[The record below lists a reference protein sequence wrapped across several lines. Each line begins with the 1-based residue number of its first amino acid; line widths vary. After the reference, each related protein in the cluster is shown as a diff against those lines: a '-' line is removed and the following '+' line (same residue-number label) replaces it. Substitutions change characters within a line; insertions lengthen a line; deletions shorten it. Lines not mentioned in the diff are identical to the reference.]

1 MIQQQ
6 DHSDPIKF
14 EVHMYHP
21 TAMANAV
28 TPTNWF
34 YTLYVHTP
42 SNIVQRD
49 NPSRLEIA
57 FLLDSGASISVL
69 NYPTYVTLTKLLDI
83 ISNYTSNVGPTRSS
97 TTLTV
102 ANQTEG
108 PILHYANII
117 LNTTIDENS
126 RYFSVP
132 FAVADI
138 KYNILGTPF
147 FEENKQNINIQDFTL
162 KFKDQSKT
170 HPNYTKFTTLLSKD
184 YPYFS
189 YTYRTNSKTQIRL
202 KPKSSKIAHF
212 PIKNYHNLHFTTTPE
227 NHFFPSV
234 PHNYFATKF
243 RTNFILIEVF
253 TDDKPDICATII
265 QNTSKHIA
273 TLPTGHIVYIEVPTT
288 DEKPKFFHVNDIN
301 TLIQN
306 VTHTYHPEITEPI
319 PPTNYI
325 VQYEDP
331 TTPPP
336 QFSLHQ
342 IYMTN
347 DDIPNQTSLYNVQ
360 PTSHTSEKRIFSSL
374 PYTSKNLKFINKF
387 NFQFSDLTGT
397 EYITLCNMLLK
408 YKTCYATHK
417 NDVGKISTPF
427 RIRLKPNAQLM
438 TQRPSK
444 VPIHYRDKLNV
455 LLKELEKYNIIK
467 QIGSSPQDKPVYG
480 TTSLNPLIIIPKGDT
495 IKCVLDARHLNS
507 NTEQSDESWPIEPL
521 APQLARA
528 NKKYKSAIDLMY
540 AYAHTPL
547 DEDTIKLTSF
557 SSGDKLFAFIR
568 GFYGL
573 KRLPNFF
580 TKQMSTF
587 FKTLIEQGFAL
598 VYIDDILLLSDS
610 KEHMFQLIEQL
621 HIISTKNNLKLAP
634 EKYNTIKPIH
644 SKIAAIHKIPSPTG
658 KVALMSFIGAL
669 KFYTK
674 FIEKRHINFKP
685 FYDLLHE
692 NTPWKWTDEHE
703 SLFQKLK
710 LSLTSE
716 TELTIPN
723 TKHPFFITVD
733 ASLIGLG
740 AVLFQL
746 NEQNKMKVI
755 SYNSR
760 ILNPQEQKLST
771 LDIELLGIVH
781 ALQIYEF
788 LIIGSPHPI
797 HILTDHKPLLHC
809 FTKKVTLALVFIE
822 LKCS

>member
-6 DHSDPIKF
+6 DQSVPIKF

-28 TPTNWF
+28 TPTSWF

-42 SNIVQRD
+42 SSIAQRD

-57 FLLDSGASISVL
+57 FLLDSGAFISVL
-69 NYPTYVTLTKLLDI
+69 NYPTYITLTKLLDI
-83 ISNYTSNVGPTRSS
+83 RPNHTSDVGPTRNSK
-97 TTLTV
+97 TLTV
-102 ANQTEG
+102 ANQTEV

-126 RYFSVP
+126 CYISVP
-132 FAVADI
+132 FAVAHI

-147 FEENKQNINIQDFTL
+147 FEDNIQNINIQDFTL
-162 KFKDQSKT
+162 EFKYKSKT
-170 HPNYTKFTTLLSKD
+170 HPNYAKFTTLLSKD
-184 YPYFS
+184 YPFFS
-189 YTYRTNSKTQIRL
+189 YFYGFISKTQMRL
-202 KPKSSKIAHF
+202 KPKSSKLAHF
-212 PIKNYHNLHFTTTPE
+212 PIKNYHNLHFTTTPQ

-234 PHNYFATKF
+234 PHTYFATKF
-243 RTNFILIEVF
+243 CTNFNFIVVF
-253 TDDKPDICATII
+253 TDNKPDICATII
-265 QNTSKHIA
+265 QNTSKRVA
-273 TLPTGHIVYIEVPTT
+273 TLPTGHIGYIEVPITN
-288 DEKPKFFHVNDIN
+288 EKPKFFQVNDIN
-301 TLIQN
+301 TSLHN
-306 VTHTYHPEITEPI
+306 VTHTYHPEITEPV
-319 PPTNYI
+319 PQTNYI
-325 VQYEDP
+325 VHYDDP
-331 TTPPP
+331 IFPPP
-336 QFSLHQ
+336 QFSLDQ
-342 IYMTN
+342 VYMTH
-347 DDIPNQTSLYNVQ
+347 DDIPNQTFPLYNVQ
-360 PTSHTSEKRIFSSL
+360 TTSHTSEKRIFPSL
-374 PYTSKNLKFINKF
+374 PYTSENLKFINKF
-387 NFQFSDLTGT
+387 NFQFSDLTDT

-408 YKTCYATHK
+408 YKTCYAIHK

-427 RIRLKPNAQLM
+427 RIILIPNAQLM

-480 TTSLNPLIIIPKGDT
+480 TTYLNPLIIIPKGDT

-507 NTEQSDESWPIEPL
+507 NTEQSDESWPIEPP

-547 DEDTIKLTSF
+547 DEDTIKLSSF
-557 SSGDKLFAFIR
+557 SSGDKLFASIR

-573 KRLPNFF
+573 KGLPNFF
-580 TKQMSTF
+580 TKPMSTF

-598 VYIDDILLLSDS
+598 LYIDDILLLSDS

-621 HIISTKNNLKLAP
+621 HNISTKNNLKLAP
-634 EKYNTIKPIH
+634 EKSFFMLLKVNFLGHEIGYKTIKPIH
-644 SKIAAIHKIPSPTG
+644 SKIAAIHKIPSLTG

-669 KFYTK
+669 NFYTK
-674 FIEKRHINFKP
+674 FIEKLHTNLKP
-685 FYDLLHE
+685 FYDLLHA
-692 NTPWKWTDEHE
+692 NTPWKRTDEHE

-710 LSLTSE
+710 MSLTSE
-716 TELTIPN
+716 TEHTIPN

-740 AVLFQL
+740 AVLFRL

-760 ILNPQEQKLST
+760 ILNPQEQKLTT
-771 LDIELLGIVH
+771 LDRELLGIVH
-781 ALQIYEF
+781 AL
-788 LIIGSPHPI
+788 
-797 HILTDHKPLLHC
+797 
-809 FTKKVTLALVFIE
+809 
-822 LKCS
+822 